1 MSVANARRSRVVLHP
16 DATGSGGMSAADR
29 ATLTRLLL
37 ERGAARAAI
46 IDNNRELLA
55 RVVDDLQ
62 SAGSAVVGVV
72 GDISRAD
79 RAHAA
84 FDEAASEL
92 GRVHSLVN
100 CAAIYPRKA
109 LLEITDDDW
118 DLENAIN
125 IKGTYHMMVAAV
137 RHMRAFT
144 APPEVAGRIVNI
156 TSVDAFKAHPQ
167 NAHYAATKAA
177 VVSLTKSF
185 AHECAA
191 DQILVNSVAP
201 AGFATDRAK
210 ELGFLPELAAANPL
224 GRAAEPSEIAE
235 WIVMLASSRNTY
247 ATGEN
252 IVVSGGYIYV

>member
-1 MSVANARRSRVVLHP
+1 MKDQTSVIVGGASGLGL
-16 DATGSGGMSAADR
+16 ATAKLMVAHGAAKIGLIDRNEALLATSAAALRDLGAEV
-29 ATLTRLLL
+29 ATATADIAVG
-37 ERGAARAAI
+37 ESAHRGFESI
-46 IDNNRELLA
+46 VE
-55 RVVDDLQ
+55 Q
-62 SAGSAVVGVV
+62 
-72 GDISRAD
+72 
-79 RAHAA
+79 
-84 FDEAASEL
+84 L

-100 CAAIYPRKA
+100 SAAIYPRKPI
-109 LLEITDDDW
+109 LEITDADW

-137 RHMRAFT
+137 LHMRQFVDL
-144 APPEVAGRIVNI
+144 PHVSGRIVNV

-185 AHECAA
+185 AQECAK

-210 ELGFLPELAAANPL
+210 ELGFLPELAKASAL
-224 GRAAEPSEIAE
+224 GRAAEPTEMAE
-235 WIVMLASSRNTY
+235 WIVMMASSRNTY

-252 IVVSGGYIYV
+252 VVISGGYIYV